1 MKTSLT
7 TLISSIL
14 LASVLMVPVAQ
25 AQQTAAESSTFFN
38 WLNNLVPSS
47 TLAAGSSVT
56 AVELAPLSASD
67 QGQVNVAAASAQT
80 PAQPNFIPA
89 SAVVPVVH
97 PSQVGDSAQ
106 PVSVEP
112 STVIAA
118 APPPRSIARRQGS
131 AATRVYTIQDIF
143 GTGQT
148 AAAIVPAASTD
159 VRVAVNAP
167 QLATPAIA
175 PVRVKKKVNMKTW
188 KSGSKLATRTK
199 KKTKNGL
206 DPKFARTQV
215 KYETEYE
222 VGTIVVDPDAKYLYL
237 IEPDG
242 MALRYGVGVGRAGF
256 EWSGTAKIKRK
267 VEWPT
272 WTPPAAMRKR
282 EPWLPARMEGG
293 LDNPLGARAL
303 YLYQGNRDTLYR
315 LHGTDKPDTIG
326 KAVSSGCIR
335 LINDDIADLYNRV
348 PLGTTVIVLPS
359 RST

>member
-7 TLISSIL
+7 TLFSSFL
-14 LASVLMVPVAQ
+14 LASVLIAPVAQ
-25 AQQTAAESSTFFN
+25 AQQTATESSPFFS
-38 WLNNLVPSS
+38 WLSNLVPSNN
-47 TLAAGSSVT
+47 TTAGGSVS
-56 AVELAPLSASD
+56 AVELAPLNSST
-67 QGQVNVAAASAQT
+67 QGQVNVAAASTQT
-80 PAQPNFIPA
+80 PVAPKFIPA
-89 SAVVPVVH
+89 SPVVPVVH
-97 PSQVGDSAQ
+97 PAQVGNTPQ
-106 PVSVEP
+106 PVVAEP

-118 APPPRSIARRQGS
+118 APPPRSNARRQGS
-131 AATRVYTIQDIF
+131 AAPRVYTIEDIF

-148 AAAIVPAASTD
+148 AAATVPAASTD
-159 VRVAVNAP
+159 VRVAVN
-167 QLATPAIA
+167 TPRTTPIVA

-188 KSGSKLATRTK
+188 KSGSKLATKAK
-199 KKTKNGL
+199 KKTINGL

-215 KYETEYE
+215 RYESEYE
-222 VGTIVVDPDAKYLYL
+222 VGTIVVDPDAKFLYL
-237 IEPDG
+237 IEPNG

-348 PLGTTVIVLPS
+348 PLGTSVVVLPS